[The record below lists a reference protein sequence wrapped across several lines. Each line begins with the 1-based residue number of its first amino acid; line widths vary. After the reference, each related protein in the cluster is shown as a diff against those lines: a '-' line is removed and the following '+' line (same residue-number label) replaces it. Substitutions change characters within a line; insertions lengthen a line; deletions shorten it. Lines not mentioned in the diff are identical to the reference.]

1 MAQGVYTIVPS
12 TTKIATGN
20 SGPLVMGY
28 APNVSLQVTVTAMSG
43 TGSPSITYTIQW
55 SNDGVNFGNT
65 DGTPDAFAAITA
77 TGTVNKQFT
86 AKGLY
91 MQITWT
97 IAGTN
102 PSFTFFI
109 IAG

>member
-1 MAQGVYTIVPS
+1 VPQGVFTIVPS
-12 TTKIATGN
+12 AARTASGN
-20 SGPLVMGY
+20 SGALTMGY
-28 APNVSLQVTVTAMSG
+28 SPNISLQVTVSAVSG
-43 TGSPSITYTIQW
+43 TTPSMTLSIQW

-65 DGTPDAFAAITA
+65 DGTPDAFAPITA
-77 TGTVNKQFT
+77 AATVNKQFT

-97 IAGTN
+97 ITGTT
-102 PSFTFFI
+102 PSFTFFV